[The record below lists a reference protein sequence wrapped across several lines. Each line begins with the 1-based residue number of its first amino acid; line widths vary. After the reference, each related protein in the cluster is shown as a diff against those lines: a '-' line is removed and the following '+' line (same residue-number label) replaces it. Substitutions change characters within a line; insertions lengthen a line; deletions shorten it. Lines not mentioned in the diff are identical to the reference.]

1 LTENE
6 RLRAIQFMR
15 ALDDSICERRE
26 AFPGGIATLSDREL
40 PTVLN
45 MNLLR
50 IESLS
55 ERLSLDE
62 LAREA
67 ERIEGEADRLQSR
80 LAFRRVVA
88 YDEEIGSRLALGFEQ
103 LERWRTE
110 RVVLMA
116 WHRPADRDVDMS
128 HVREVAIEELDPAK
142 ARYLLERSGGDTEAV
157 AQELTVPRRL
167 SSAGELRFFAAFVRD
182 QIGSFCELY
191 SDGSGAAAV
200 RSVAT
205 LVSFRRSGLARATVS
220 HAVARSRALGHD
232 LTILRAV
239 HDDWPKNL
247 YGKLG
252 FDAIGMIYRF
262 AGKPAWPA

>member
-15 ALDDSICERRE
+15 TLDDSVCERRE
-26 AFPGGIATLSDREL
+26 HFQGGVATLSDQEL
-40 PTVLN
+40 PFVPN

-50 IESLS
+50 IESLP
-55 ERLSLDE
+55 ERLSLGE

-67 ERIEGEADRLQSR
+67 RRIESEAGRFQARLV
-80 LAFRRVVA
+80 FRRVVA
-88 YDEEIGSRLALGFEQ
+88 YDEDVGARLALGFEQ
-103 LERWRTE
+103 LEDWRTE

-116 WHRPADRDVDMS
+116 WHRPPDREVDTS
-128 HVREVAIEELDPAK
+128 HVREVGIEELEPTRT
-142 ARYLLERSGGDTEAV
+142 RYLFERSGGDAEV
-157 AQELTVPRRL
+157 VEQELKVPRRL
-167 SSAGELRFFAAFVRD
+167 SAAGELRFFAAFVDD

-191 SDGSGAAAV
+191 GDGSGTAAV

-205 LVSFRRSGLARATVS
+205 LEVFRRGGLARATVS
-220 HAVARSRALGHD
+220 HAVARSHALGHD
-232 LTILRAV
+232 LTFLRAV

-262 AGKPAWPA
+262 AGEPS